1 MQVAAERLGTY
12 IYALCVQFMLNAAR
26 LTGTTYRDMNVA
38 VLLVGFP
45 AVTATLLVVYVLQ
58 RYQLKRLSLAA
69 SRSTAA
75 SAKSRPY

>member
-1 MQVAAERLGTY
+1 MQLMAEHLGTY
-12 IYALCVQFMLNAAR
+12 VYALCVQFMLNVAR
-26 LTGTTYRDMNVA
+26 LTGTTYRDANAA

-58 RYQLKRLSLAA
+58 RYQLRRLSLAA

-75 SAKSRPY
+75 LAKSRPY